1 MTMLEKQFIV
11 DDLTLNDSWR
21 MFQIMAEFVKGFEVM
36 PEAYPAVSIFG
47 SSKTKPQS
55 TVYKDTVKMSRL
67 LVENGF
73 NVISGGG
80 PGVMEAANR
89 GAAEAKGKSVGL
101 HIELPSEQ
109 EPNKYANIRLNFKY
123 FFIRKV
129 MFVKYSVAYIIMPGG
144 FGTLDELFEAL
155 TLIQT
160 KRIRYFPVILMDSQ
174 FWGGLLDWAKKTLIK
189 EGTITESDIDIIN
202 VVDTPEEAMAI
213 IKRRVVV

>member
-160 KRIRYFPVILMDSQ
+160 ERIRYFPVILLDSQ
-174 FWGGLLDWAKKTLIK
+174 FWEGLLDWVKKTLIK
-189 EGTITESDIDIIN
+189 EQTISESDFDIFN

>member
-1 MTMLEKQFIV
+1 MLEKQYIV
-11 DDLTLNDSWR
+11 DDLTLNESWR

-36 PEAYPAVSIFG
+36 PDAYPAVTIFG
-47 SSKTKPQS
+47 SSRIKPKS
-55 TVYKDTVKMSRL
+55 VVYKDTLKVSRL
-67 LVENGF
+67 LVESGF
-73 NVISGGG
+73 NIISGGG

-101 HIELPSEQ
+101 HIELPNEQ
-109 EPNKYANIRLNFKY
+109 APNKYANIRLAFKY

-129 MFVKYSVAYIIMPGG
+129 MFVKYAVAYIIMPGG

-174 FWGGLLDWAKKTLIK
+174 FWAGLLDWAKKTLIK
-189 EGTITESDIDIIN
+189 EQTISEEDFDIFNI
-202 VVDTPEEAMAI
+202 VDTPEEAVAI
-213 IKRRVVV
+213 IKRRIVI

>member
-1 MTMLEKQFIV
+1 MLEKQYIV

-160 KRIRYFPVILMDSQ
+160 KRIRYFPVILLDSQ
-174 FWGGLLDWAKKTLIK
+174 FWGGFLDWVKKTLIK
-189 EGTITESDIDIIN
+189 EQTISESDFDIFN

>member
-1 MTMLEKQFIV
+1 MTMLEKQYIV

-160 KRIRYFPVILMDSQ
+160 KRIRYFPVILLDSQ
-174 FWGGLLDWAKKTLIK
+174 FWEGLLDWVKKTLIK
-189 EGTITESDIDIIN
+189 EQTISESDFDIFN

>member
-1 MTMLEKQFIV
+1 MLEKQYIV

-36 PEAYPAVSIFG
+36 PDAYPAVSIFG
-47 SSKTKPQS
+47 SSKIKPKS
-55 TVYKDTVKMSRL
+55 AIYKDTVKVSRL
-67 LVENGF
+67 LVESGF

-80 PGVMEAANR
+80 PGVMEAANQ

-101 HIELPSEQ
+101 HIELPNEQ

-129 MFVKYSVAYIIMPGG
+129 MFIKYSVAYIIMPGG

-160 KRIRYFPVILMDSQ
+160 KRIRHFPVILMDSK
-174 FWGGLLDWAKKTLIK
+174 FWAGLLDWAKKTLIQ
-189 EGTITESDIDIIN
+189 EHTISESDFDIFNI
-202 VVDTPEEAMAI
+202 VDTPEEAVAI
-213 IKRRVVV
+213 IKRRVVI

>member
-1 MTMLEKQFIV
+1 MLEKQYIV
-11 DDLTLNDSWR
+11 DDLTLNESWR

-36 PEAYPAVSIFG
+36 PDAYPAVSIFG
-47 SSKTKPQS
+47 SSRIKSKS
-55 TVYKDTVKMSRL
+55 AIYKDTVEVSRL
-67 LVENGF
+67 LVESGF
-73 NVISGGG
+73 NIISGGG

-101 HIELPSEQ
+101 HIELPNEQ
-109 EPNKYANIRLNFKY
+109 EPNKYANIRLHFKY

-160 KRIRYFPVILMDSQ
+160 KRIRYFPVILMDSK
-174 FWGGLLDWAKKTLIK
+174 FWAGLLDWAKKTLIK
-189 EGTITESDIDIIN
+189 EQTISEADFDIFNI
-202 VVDTPEEAMAI
+202 VDTPEEAVAI
-213 IKRRVVV
+213 IKRRIVI

>member
-1 MTMLEKQFIV
+1 MTMLEKQYIV

-89 GAAEAKGKSVGL
+89 GAAEAKGKSVWL
-101 HIELPSEQ
+101 HIEHPSEL
-109 EPNKYANIRLNFKY
+109 EPNKYANIRLNFNY

-144 FGTLDELFEAL
+144 FCTLDELFEAL

-160 KRIRYFPVILMDSQ
+160 KRIRYFPVILMDTQ
-174 FWGGLLDWAKKTLIK
+174 FWEGLLDWVKKTLIK
-189 EGTITESDIDIIN
+189 EQTISESDFDIFN